1 MGRAHKCAS
10 APVFLNVRRYKMLT
24 LALLTLVA
32 LPIVLDFTLRRGHT
46 TGELTL
52 ARQPRR

>member
-1 MGRAHKCAS
+1 
-10 APVFLNVRRYKMLT
+10 MLT

-32 LPIVLDFTLRRGHT
+32 FPIALDFALRRGHT

-52 ARQPRR
+52 ARHPRR

>member
-1 MGRAHKCAS
+1 
-10 APVFLNVRRYKMLT
+10 MLT